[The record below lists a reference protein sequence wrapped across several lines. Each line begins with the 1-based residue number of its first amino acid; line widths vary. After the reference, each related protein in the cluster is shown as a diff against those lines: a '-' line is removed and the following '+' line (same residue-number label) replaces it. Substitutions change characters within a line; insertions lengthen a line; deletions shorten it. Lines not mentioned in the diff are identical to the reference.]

1 AAEALPE
8 GAWRLEG
15 APVGYDLTHAA
26 LGWLFAQYRFTRY
39 KPAEAP
45 RARLV
50 CPAAV
55 DAAQVLAM
63 AAGEYLARDLINTPA
78 ADLGPA
84 ELEAAARDL
93 AARHGAAVN
102 VITGAELAEDFPM
115 IHV

>member
-1 AAEALPE
+1 MSASLRQLQIFRAVARDLSYTRAAEALPE

-63 AAGEYLARDLINTPA
+63 AAGE
-78 ADLGPA
+78 
-84 ELEAAARDL
+84 
-93 AARHGAAVN
+93 
-102 VITGAELAEDFPM
+102 
-115 IHV
+115 